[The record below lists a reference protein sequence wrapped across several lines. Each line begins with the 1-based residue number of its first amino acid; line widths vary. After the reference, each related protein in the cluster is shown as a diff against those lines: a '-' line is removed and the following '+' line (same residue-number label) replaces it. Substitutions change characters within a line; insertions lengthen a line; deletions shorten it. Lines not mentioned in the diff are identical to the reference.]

1 MKRDKY
7 IHIRVSDEE
16 KNLIKEKADKAGLN
30 ISKYVK
36 ECTSKKRLVNPTL
49 LLSLIREINRIGCN
63 INQATKIMNTYH
75 NYDDTDYNY
84 MYREFTELK
93 EKVDEFINKENS
105 KRNGN
110 S

>member
-1 MKRDKY
+1 MKNNF
-7 IHIRVSDEE
+7 IQIRVTAEE
-16 KNLIKEKADKAGLN
+16 KVLFKEKADKAGVSLT
-30 ISKYVK
+30 KYIK
-36 ECTSKKRLVNPTL
+36 ECVSKKRLVNSQL

-75 NYDDTDYNY
+75 TYDDTDYNY
-84 MYREFTELK
+84 IYREFMELK
-93 EKVDEFINKENS
+93 EKVDEFINKENA